1 MRSLERFHIEFVGN
15 PCKGILNGFS
25 QHLRRNINTTIVM
38 SILLIS
44 DDTPL
49 KYQFNRKLIAPTYNA
64 SEHTMLV
71 SLPYANRV
79 CGI

>member
-1 MRSLERFHIEFVGN
+1 
-15 PCKGILNGFS
+15 
-25 QHLRRNINTTIVM
+25 M

-44 DDTPL
+44 DETPL

-71 SLPYANRV
+71 SLPYSNRV
-79 CGI
+79 CGIQQNVFNKIKVNLCLDEFASCDEANHLDG